1 MKKAFR
7 KPRRL
12 ITIVICL
19 PLIVVIVT
27 GLGIIFGLSA
37 INPILNG
44 LGLIGLIVTGLSL
57 TGLFDQWSKPKQVIV
72 TALASAVLVTWLSS
86 CSPTAQSP
94 SQSPPSQSL
103 SPLNQTN
110 VTASQPL
117 DQAKTSGKQPNA
129 TVNIRNFKYGPASLK
144 IKVGETIKFVN
155 GDEEPHTVTAKDGAF
170 NSKAL
175 DTNEAWTYTFTK
187 PGTFPYFC
195 AIHPFMKGTVTVN

>member
-7 KPRRL
+7 KPHRL
-12 ITIVICL
+12 ITIAVCL
-19 PLIVVIVT
+19 PLIVAVAT
-27 GLGIIFGLSA
+27 GLGIIFGLAA

-57 TGLFDQWSKPKQVIV
+57 TGLFDRWSKPKQVIV

-94 SQSPPSQSL
+94 SQSP

-117 DQAKTSGKQPNA
+117 DQLKASGKQPNA
-129 TVNIRNFKYGPASLK
+129 TVEIRNFKYGPASLK
-144 IKVGETIKFVN
+144 IKVGQTIKFVN
-155 GDEEPHTVTAKDGAF
+155 GDEEAHTVTAKDGSF

-175 DTNEAWTYTFTK
+175 DTNEAWMYTFTK
-187 PGTFPYFC
+187 AGTFPYFC
-195 AIHPFMKGTVTVN
+195 AIHPFMKGTVTVT